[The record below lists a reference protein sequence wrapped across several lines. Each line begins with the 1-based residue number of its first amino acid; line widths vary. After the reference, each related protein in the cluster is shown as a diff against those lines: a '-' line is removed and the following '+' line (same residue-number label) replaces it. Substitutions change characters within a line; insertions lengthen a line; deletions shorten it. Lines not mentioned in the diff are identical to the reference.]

1 MLRCQAILPIVV
13 VLPVPL
19 TPTIISTAGS
29 ALRSIGARPVAA
41 TSARI
46 SIRRVADGD
55 AVGGDGAGVDLVLEP
70 FDHRGG
76 GRGAGV
82 GEDQRLLEPL
92 PGLVVDPVE
101 EAGRD
106 LLGQRLAAF
115 GEALAQAPEDAA
127 ALLLG
132 LSRRRGVR
140 ARART
145 EVDHLL
151 PARRHRRRRAICAAA
166 RSSSTA
172 ASR

>member
-29 ALRSIGARPVAA
+29 ALRSIGARPVRGDLGEDLDQA
-41 TSARI
+41 
-46 SIRRVADGD
+46 VADGD
-55 AVGGDGAGVDLVLEP
+55 AVGGDGAGLDLVLEP
-70 FDHRGG
+70 LDHGGG

-82 GEDQRLLEPL
+82 GEDQRLLQPL
-92 PGLVVDPVE
+92 PGLVVDAVE

-115 GEALAQAPEDAA
+115 REALAQALEDAA
-127 ALLLG
+127 ALGLG

-140 ARART
+140 AHART

-151 PARRHRRRRAICAAA
+151 PARCHRRRRGYLRGAP
-166 RSSSTA
+166 
-172 ASR
+172 

>member
-29 ALRSIGARPVAA
+29 PLRSIGARPVAA

-46 SIRRVADGD
+46 SIRRSRTSC
-55 AVGGDGAGVDLVLEP
+55 AVGGHGAGVDLVLEP

-82 GEDQRLLEPL
+82 GEDQRLLQPL
-92 PGLVVDPVE
+92 PGFLVDPVE
-101 EAGRD
+101 EAGGD

-115 GEALAQAPEDAA
+115 REALAQAFEDAA
-127 ALLLG
+127 AL
-132 LSRRRGVR
+132 R
-140 ARART
+140 ARPQP
-145 EVDHLL
+145 
-151 PARRHRRRRAICAAA
+151 PARR
-166 RSSSTA
+166 
-172 ASR
+172 SR